1 MAVLLTNLQ
10 RKRDKAAQCLTQQA
24 GMPMKRLL
32 HESKTY
38 STPLLLMGA
47 MGFGMLTGDTRKAG
61 MQPFTGDLF
70 KGTLAFF
77 LLDMGLLAARNVGGL
92 KGKSA

>member
-10 RKRDKAAQCLTQQA
+10 RERDKAAQGLTRQA

-32 HESKTY
+32 HGSKTY
-38 STPLLLMGA
+38 STSLLLMGA

-77 LLDMGLLAARNVGGL
+77 LLDMGLLAARKVGGL